1 MISYFFYENK
11 NKFTAFL
18 GLIYKKYLLSESI
31 MVIYNK
37 ICLKRKEVML
47 FMKRIIM
54 TAVSLILCVCFMM
67 PSVAF
72 AANEKEISY
81 NTVEEYISETQE
93 TEDSSL
99 QLKIKLSKLLNHLS
113 NFVINGVLG
122 KALSLIIPD
131 SAAVADFER
140 FDIDEYDNFYAGTEE
155 FIDEPQGK
163 KVWSLGYGKGS
174 VLPADFGE
182 KRYAKGAYIPYIFGD
197 AMYTDEDGN
206 EEDLMARAVV
216 MNDGSGR
223 GNVVFIALDAMGFA
237 NADVRLVREALKDI
251 AKENDIVS
259 INISCTHIHTGIDSQ
274 GVWTDPIGC
283 IINNVFSKV
292 TRNVRYGV
300 ERSFIESV
308 KAGCKKAVEDALAD
322 MTEGKLYYSKADIT
336 DYVYDRTAPI
346 SVDTN
351 MYKLEFVPADADKTP
366 TIIATFGCHPE
377 SASYDWANAD
387 PDKKLSF
394 DRKFT
399 PDFIWSAEMIMN
411 DAGYNFIFIQG
422 NVSTVTS
429 ARYYTGDGVD
439 EFPGNAHYTSVRYG
453 YEIAY
458 LLLGMNMTEQERIK
472 LNEDTGDRLDIEKYN
487 GQERYTVW
495 YEGLETVDATEVKP
509 ILNIK
514 IKQFPVKI
522 ENNIIVL
529 LGKTSVADN
538 FILKDNWGRYYTV
551 SEAGY
556 LEIGENMKVYMSPG
570 ETFGELLFGGSGA
583 DGFELSPIRE
593 YTGEDIIIMDLM
605 NDAAGYVANPA
616 NYVLAGLQY
625 NENSGEF
632 DSDTWCLIS
641 YGKNAGTTFIRNFY
655 EIFDSVK

>member
-1 MISYFFYENK
+1 
-11 NKFTAFL
+11 
-18 GLIYKKYLLSESI
+18 
-31 MVIYNK
+31 
-37 ICLKRKEVML
+37 
-47 FMKRIIM
+47 MKRIIM

-72 AANEKEISY
+72 AANEETSY
-81 NTVEEYISETQE
+81 SSIEEYIEETQE

-99 QLKIKLSKLLNHLS
+99 QLKIKLSKVLNSLS

-283 IINNVFSKV
+283 ILNNIISPKV
-292 TRNVRYGV
+292 KYGV

-351 MYKLEFVPADADKTP
+351 MYKLEFVPTDADKTP

-495 YEGLETVDATEVKP
+495 YEGLETVEATEVKP

-514 IKQFPVKI
+514 IKQFPVRI

-538 FILKDNWGRYYTV
+538 FVLKDNWGRYYTV
-551 SEAGY
+551 SEVGY

-583 DGFELSPIRE
+583 EGFELSPIRE

-625 NENSGEF
+625 NENSGAF

-641 YGKNAGTTFIRNFY
+641 YGKNAATTFIRNFY